1 MDKQDTNQQGFTL
14 IEILIAITIFS
25 IGILAVAV
33 MQVSSIKGNS
43 FANGLTEAVTL
54 AQDKME
60 ELMSLDY
67 GDNDL
72 LDVDLNGAAG
82 LAETVNAD
90 DSINA
95 DGSNPGQGTNA
106 RYDVFWN
113 IADNTP
119 FAHTKTISVIT
130 TWTEE
135 GRERRVTLN
144 WVKQEM

>member
-1 MDKQDTNQQGFTL
+1 MDKQSTNQQGFTL
-14 IEILIAITIFS
+14 IEILIAITVFS
-25 IGILAVAV
+25 IGILAVAT
-33 MQVSSIKGNS
+33 MQLSAIKGNS

-60 ELMSLDY
+60 ELMSFDY
-67 GDNDL
+67 GDDDL
-72 LDVDLNGAAG
+72 LDDVAPNGVDG
-82 LAETVNAD
+82 LSETA
-90 DSINA
+90 NA

-119 FAHTKTISVIT
+119 FAYTKTISVIT

-135 GRERRVTLN
+135 GRQRQVTLN
-144 WVKQEM
+144 CVKQEM

>member
-1 MDKQDTNQQGFTL
+1 MDKQSTNQQGFTL

-25 IGILAVAV
+25 IGILAVAT

-43 FANGLTEAVTL
+43 SANGLSEAVTL

-90 DSINA
+90 
-95 DGSNPGQGTNA
+95 GSNPGQGTNA
-106 RYDVFWN
+106 RYNVFWN

-119 FAHTKTISVIT
+119 FSQTKTISVIT

-135 GRERRVTLN
+135 GRQRQVTLN
-144 WVKQEM
+144 CVKQEM

>member
-25 IGILAVAV
+25 IGILAVAT
-33 MQVSSIKGNS
+33 MQVSAIKGNS

-72 LDVDLNGAAG
+72 LDDIAPNGVAG
-82 LAETVNAD
+82 LAETA
-90 DSINA
+90 NA

-106 RYDVFWN
+106 RYNVFWN

-119 FAHTKTISVIT
+119 FTHTKTISVIT